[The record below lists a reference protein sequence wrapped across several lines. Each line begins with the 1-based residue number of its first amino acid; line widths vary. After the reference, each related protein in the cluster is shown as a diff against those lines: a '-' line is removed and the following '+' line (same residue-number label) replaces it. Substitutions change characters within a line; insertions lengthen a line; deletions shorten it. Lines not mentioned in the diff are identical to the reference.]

1 MMWLGGRC
9 VCDMWLGMYY
19 VNVYTTKTKID
30 LTKNKVNE
38 KEQRE
43 NREKAKNSSN
53 QTKYVDYIIQYMTLY
68 YGSLIGQ
75 HINFYFLIFIFC
87 PRFAPLFENYYNKY
101 SMLCVRV
108 GFVLSYFA
116 IFMFVFR
123 LSQRQWNERTKKTST
138 KSYVFAKR
146 YTVTATKTHTYVNM
160 RGMLFHCCDGGKA
173 FTCPSNETEVKFIF
187 ATIILFSFS
196 VEYELS
202 QKRWMFLSVHIEKL
216 KICLATYVPAT
227 YIEYKGQQHHWQS

>member
-1 MMWLGGRC
+1 MWLGGRC

-68 YGSLIGQ
+68 YGFLIGQ

-123 LSQRQWNERTKKTST
+123 LSQRQWNERTKK
-138 KSYVFAKR
+138 
-146 YTVTATKTHTYVNM
+146 N
-160 RGMLFHCCDGGKA
+160 
-173 FTCPSNETEVKFIF
+173 
-187 ATIILFSFS
+187 
-196 VEYELS
+196 
-202 QKRWMFLSVHIEKL
+202 
-216 KICLATYVPAT
+216 
-227 YIEYKGQQHHWQS
+227 EYKKLRVCKTIYCYSYKNTYLCEYAWNVVPLLRWWQSVCMSIKRNWS